1 MEVVNLHTVAA
12 FGAGLIVTLF
22 LAAYLTP
29 RAWWRRANA
38 RAMLITA
45 VGTWSIG
52 SLILYATHTPAA
64 ASGNEQAAVA
74 RVQAPAAPRRADAT
88 ASAYTATAG
97 QSFRVHR
104 DLNLRAAPGVHAA
117 RIAVVPA
124 GATVTPTGAHDGDW
138 WQIKATVN
146 GSEASGWASSLW
158 LRRGGE

>member
-1 MEVVNLHTVAA
+1 MEAVNLHTVAG
-12 FGAGLIVTLF
+12 FGAGLVVTLF

-38 RAMLITA
+38 RALLIAA

-64 ASGNEQAAVA
+64 ASVNQPAAMA
-74 RVQAPAAPRRADAT
+74 RVQAPAAQRNADPTTNAH
-88 ASAYTATAG
+88 AATAG
-97 QSFRVHR
+97 HSFRVHR

-124 GATVTPTGAHDGDW
+124 GATVTPTGQHDGDW